1 MIAKFSEPFFLQDLI
16 SNSPYCLPYKS
27 YDVGSGNL
35 VFSIQSLMG
44 VNGLSYQQLIEKN
57 RAILT
62 DIAEE
67 KRVLRQIFGVLLW
80 Q

>member
-1 MIAKFSEPFFLQDLI
+1 MAKVSETFFSQDLI

-27 YDVGSGNL
+27 YDVGSENL
-35 VFSIQSLMG
+35 VFSIQSSMG
-44 VNGLSYQQLIEKN
+44 VNGLSYQQLLEKK

-67 KRVLRQIFGVLLW
+67 KRVLRQIFGVLL
-80 Q
+80 

>member
-1 MIAKFSEPFFLQDLI
+1 MAKVNEPFFSQDLI

-27 YDVGSGNL
+27 YDVGSENL
-35 VFSIQSLMG
+35 VLSIQSLMA
-44 VNGLSYQQLIEKN
+44 VNGLSYQPLLEKN

-67 KRVLRQIFGVLLW
+67 KRVLRQIFGVLL
-80 Q
+80 

>member
-16 SNSPYCLPYKS
+16 SNSRYCLPYKS

-44 VNGLSYQQLIEKN
+44 INGLSYQQLLEKN

>member
-1 MIAKFSEPFFLQDLI
+1 MAKVSEPFISQDLI

-27 YDVGSGNL
+27 YDVSSENL
-35 VFSIQSLMG
+35 VLSIQSFMG
-44 VNGLSYQQLIEKN
+44 VNELSYQQLLEKK

>member
-1 MIAKFSEPFFLQDLI
+1 MAKVIEPFFSQDLI

-27 YDVGSGNL
+27 YDVVSENL

-44 VNGLSYQQLIEKN
+44 VNGLSYQQLLEKN

>member
-27 YDVGSGNL
+27 YDVVSGNL
-35 VFSIQSLMG
+35 VFSIQPFMG
-44 VNGLSYQQLIEKN
+44 VNGLSYQQLLEKN

-67 KRVLRQIFGVLLW
+67 KRVLRQIFGVLL
-80 Q
+80 

>member
-1 MIAKFSEPFFLQDLI
+1 MAKVSEPFISQDLI

-27 YDVGSGNL
+27 YDVGSENL
-35 VFSIQSLMG
+35 VLSIQSFMG
-44 VNGLSYQQLIEKN
+44 VNELSYQQLLEKK

>member
-1 MIAKFSEPFFLQDLI
+1 MAKVSETFFSQDLI

-27 YDVGSGNL
+27 YDVGSENL
-35 VFSIQSLMG
+35 VLSIQSFMG
-44 VNGLSYQQLIEKN
+44 VNGLSYQQLLEKK

-67 KRVLRQIFGVLLW
+67 KRVLRQIFGVLL
-80 Q
+80 

>member
-1 MIAKFSEPFFLQDLI
+1 MAKVSEPFFSQDLI

-27 YDVGSGNL
+27 YDVGSENL
-35 VFSIQSLMG
+35 VFSIQPFMG
-44 VNGLSYQQLIEKN
+44 VNGLSYQQLLEKK

-67 KRVLRQIFGVLLW
+67 KRVLRQIFGVLL
-80 Q
+80 

>member
-1 MIAKFSEPFFLQDLI
+1 MAKVSEPFISQDLI

-27 YDVGSGNL
+27 YDVGSENL
-35 VFSIQSLMG
+35 VFSIQPFMG
-44 VNGLSYQQLIEKN
+44 VNGLSYQQLLEKK

-67 KRVLRQIFGVLLW
+67 KRVLRQIFGVQLW

>member
-1 MIAKFSEPFFLQDLI
+1 MAKVSEPFFSQDLI

-27 YDVGSGNL
+27 YDVGSENL
-35 VFSIQSLMG
+35 VFSIQPFMG
-44 VNGLSYQQLIEKN
+44 VNGLSYQQLLEKK

>member
-1 MIAKFSEPFFLQDLI
+1 MAKVSEPFFSQDLI

-27 YDVGSGNL
+27 YDVSSENL
-35 VFSIQSLMG
+35 VFSIQSFMG
-44 VNGLSYQQLIEKN
+44 VNGLSYQQLLEKN

-67 KRVLRQIFGVLLW
+67 KRVLRQIFGVLL
-80 Q
+80 

>member
-1 MIAKFSEPFFLQDLI
+1 MAKVSEPFFSQDLI

-27 YDVGSGNL
+27 YDVSSENL
-35 VFSIQSLMG
+35 VFSIQSFMG
-44 VNGLSYQQLIEKN
+44 VNGLSYQQLLEKN

-67 KRVLRQIFGVLLW
+67 KRVLRQIFRVLL
-80 Q
+80 

>member
-1 MIAKFSEPFFLQDLI
+1 MAKVSEPFSSQDLI

-27 YDVGSGNL
+27 YDVGSENL
-35 VFSIQSLMG
+35 VFSIQPFMG
-44 VNGLSYQQLIEKN
+44 VNGLSYQQLLEKK

>member
-1 MIAKFSEPFFLQDLI
+1 MAKVSEPFFSQDLI

-27 YDVGSGNL
+27 YDVGSENL
-35 VFSIQSLMG
+35 VFSIQSFMG
-44 VNGLSYQQLIEKN
+44 VNGLSYQQLLEKK

-67 KRVLRQIFGVLLW
+67 KRVLRQIFRVLL
-80 Q
+80 

>member
-1 MIAKFSEPFFLQDLI
+1 MAKVSEPFFSQDLI

-27 YDVGSGNL
+27 YDVSSENL

-62 DIAEE
+62 DIVEE
-67 KRVLRQIFGVLLW
+67 KRVLRQIFGVLL
-80 Q
+80 

>member
-1 MIAKFSEPFFLQDLI
+1 MAKVSEPFFSQDLI

-27 YDVGSGNL
+27 YDVSSGNL
-35 VFSIQSLMG
+35 VFSIQSFMG
-44 VNGLSYQQLIEKN
+44 VNGLSYLQLLEKN

-67 KRVLRQIFGVLLW
+67 KSVLRQIFGVLL
-80 Q
+80 

>member
-16 SNSPYCLPYKS
+16 NNSPYCLPYKS
-27 YDVGSGNL
+27 YDVSSENL

-44 VNGLSYQQLIEKN
+44 INGLSYQQLLEKN

>member
-1 MIAKFSEPFFLQDLI
+1 MAKVSEPFFSQDLI

-27 YDVGSGNL
+27 YDVGSENL
-35 VFSIQSLMG
+35 VFSIQSFMG
-44 VNGLSYQQLIEKN
+44 VNGLSYQQLLEKK

-67 KRVLRQIFGVLLW
+67 KRVLRQIFGVQL
-80 Q
+80 

>member
-1 MIAKFSEPFFLQDLI
+1 MAKVSEPFFSQDLI

-27 YDVGSGNL
+27 YDVGSENL
-35 VFSIQSLMG
+35 VFSIQSFMG
-44 VNGLSYQQLIEKN
+44 VNGLIYQQLLEKK

-67 KRVLRQIFGVLLW
+67 KRVLRQIFGVLL
-80 Q
+80 

>member
-1 MIAKFSEPFFLQDLI
+1 MVKVSEPFFSQDLI

-27 YDVGSGNL
+27 YDVSSENL
-35 VFSIQSLMG
+35 VFSIQPFMG
-44 VNGLSYQQLIEKN
+44 VNGLSYQQLLEKK

-67 KRVLRQIFGVLLW
+67 KRVLRQIFGVQLW

>member
-1 MIAKFSEPFFLQDLI
+1 MAKVSEPFFSQDLI

-27 YDVGSGNL
+27 YDVGSENL

-67 KRVLRQIFGVLLW
+67 KRALRQIFRVLLW

>member
-1 MIAKFSEPFFLQDLI
+1 MIAKFSEPFFSQDLI
-16 SNSPYCLPYKS
+16 SNSPYCLPYNS
-27 YDVGSGNL
+27 YDVGSENL

-44 VNGLSYQQLIEKN
+44 VNGLSYQQLLEKN

>member
-1 MIAKFSEPFFLQDLI
+1 MAKVSEPFFSQDLI
-16 SNSPYCLPYKS
+16 SNSPYCLPYNS
-27 YDVGSGNL
+27 YDVGSENL

-44 VNGLSYQQLIEKN
+44 VNGLSYQQLLEKN

>member
-1 MIAKFSEPFFLQDLI
+1 MAKVSEPFFSQDLI

-27 YDVGSGNL
+27 YDVGSENL
-35 VFSIQSLMG
+35 VFSIQPFMG
-44 VNGLSYQQLIEKN
+44 VNGLSYQQLLEKK

-67 KRVLRQIFGVLLW
+67 KRVLRQIFRVLLW

>member
-1 MIAKFSEPFFLQDLI
+1 MAKVSEPFFSQDLI

-27 YDVGSGNL
+27 YDVGSENL

-67 KRVLRQIFGVLLW
+67 KRALRQIFRVLL
-80 Q
+80 

>member
-27 YDVGSGNL
+27 YDVSSGNL

-44 VNGLSYQQLIEKN
+44 INGLSYQQLIEKN

-67 KRVLRQIFGVLLW
+67 KRVLRQIFGVLL
-80 Q
+80 

>member
-1 MIAKFSEPFFLQDLI
+1 MAKVSETFFSQDLI

-27 YDVGSGNL
+27 YDVGSENL
-35 VFSIQSLMG
+35 VFSIQSSMG
-44 VNGLSYQQLIEKN
+44 VNGLSYQQLLEKK